1 MYDLIGDVHGH
12 AEELEALLNKLGYQ
26 ERNGAYRH
34 PERTVIFIGDLVDR
48 GPYQKRVVEIARS
61 MTEAGTAQVI
71 MGNHEYNAIA
81 YFTKDADGT
90 FLRPRDPKNTKQHQ
104 AFLDAYEND
113 RSDWNEVINWFKELP
128 LWLDLPEFR
137 AIHACWDDKLIK
149 KIEQQYG
156 GNSLTEDLLFQ
167 SSNRD
172 NWQFEA
178 VETLLKGKEIPLPD
192 GNFFLDKDGNPRREI
207 RVQWWRNA
215 RTFRE
220 AYMGPRTAIE
230 QIPDIEIP
238 GDISVQYSETEKPVF
253 FGHYWMD
260 GDPSPL
266 AKNIA
271 CLDYSV
277 AKSGGKLVAYRWSP
291 SIGLS
296 VDGYVSFICY
306 K

>member
-12 AEELEALLNKLGYQ
+12 AKELEALLHKLGYQ

-34 PERTVIFIGDLVDR
+34 PERTVIFVGDLVDR
-48 GPYQKRVVEIARS
+48 GPYQKRVIEIARS

-81 YFTKDADGT
+81 YFTEGADGT
-90 FLRPRDPKNTKQHQ
+90 FLRPRNAKNNKQHQ

-128 LWLDLPEFR
+128 LWLDLPDFR
-137 AIHACWDDKLIK
+137 AIHACWDEKLIK
-149 KIEQQYG
+149 NIERQYG
-156 GNSLTEDLLFQ
+156 GNCLTEDLLFQ

-172 NWQFEA
+172 TWQFEA
-178 VETLLKGKEIPLPD
+178 IETLLKGKEIPLPD
-192 GNFFLDKDGNPRREI
+192 GNFFLDKDGNQRREI

-215 RTFRE
+215 RTYRE
-220 AYMGPRTAIE
+220 AYMGPRKDIE

-238 GDISVQYSETEKPVF
+238 GEISVKYREAEKPVF
-253 FGHYWMD
+253 IGHYWMD

-277 AKSGGKLVAYRWSP
+277 AKPRGKLVAYRWSP
-291 SIGLS
+291 FTQLS
-296 VDGYVSFICY
+296 ADGYVSVSCY